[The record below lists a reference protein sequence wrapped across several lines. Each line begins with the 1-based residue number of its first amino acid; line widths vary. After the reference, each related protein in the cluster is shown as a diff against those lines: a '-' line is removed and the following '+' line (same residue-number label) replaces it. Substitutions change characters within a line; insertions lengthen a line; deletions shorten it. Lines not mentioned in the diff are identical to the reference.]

1 MTPVQLPEV
10 PEPFMDLHRD
20 LTPVMYDAWSAQ
32 LRAYAI
38 EAMMAERARL
48 RTAVADYIHSEGC
61 SCCRGND
68 HDEHK
73 AVIAGLLGVAP
84 YSDNSGFDFAPYRT
98 GATQPEQN
106 SER

>member
-10 PEPFMDLHRD
+10 PEWSGDFMTESEFRE
-20 LTPVMYDAWSAQ
+20 AAQ
-32 LRAYAI
+32 AYAI
-38 EAMMAERARL
+38 EYGDAILAKI
-48 RTAVADYIHSEGC
+48 RTAVADYMSSEGC

-106 SER
+106 SGR

>member
-10 PEPFMDLHRD
+10 PEPFIELITH
-20 LTPVMYDAWSAQ
+20 TVYDAWAAQ
-32 LRAYAI
+32 LREYAT
-38 EAMMAERARL
+38 EAVMAERARL
-48 RTAVADYIHSEGC
+48 RTAVADYMHSEGC

-68 HDEHK
+68 HDEHE

-98 GATQPEQN
+98 GATQQEQN
-106 SER
+106 SGR